1 MAYTYTDISQI
12 YAFHNITEGN
22 MGKRFVICI
31 ALVMVVAFA
40 VSGCSSVPKK
50 TKEEITG
57 IKTRVDTLESKVGD
71 MEAKQAY
78 AERATQEQAVAIED
92 MKSVK
97 MANTN
102 ISTKPR
108 GGKAGARMK
117 DIQKCL
123 KNAGFYNGTIDGV
136 KGKNTRKAI
145 KDFQKANGLTAD
157 GLVGNKTWEALGK
170 YAQAAEGSTG
180 EESIK

>member
-1 MAYTYTDISQI
+1 
-12 YAFHNITEGN
+12 
-22 MGKRFVICI
+22 MGKRFVVCI

-50 TKEEITG
+50 TREEMTG
-57 IKTRVDTLESKVGD
+57 IKTRVDTLESKVGE
-71 MEAKQAY
+71 METKQAY
-78 AERATQEQAVAIED
+78 TERATQEQAAAIEE

-108 GGKAGARMK
+108 GARAGARMK
-117 DIQKCL
+117 EIQQCL
-123 KNAGFYNGTIDGV
+123 KNANFYDGTVDGI
-136 KGKNTRKAI
+136 KGGKTRKAI

-157 GLVGNKTWEALGK
+157 GLVGKKTWEALGK
-170 YAQAAEGSTG
+170 YAQASEGGTG
-180 EESIK
+180 EKSIK